1 MPRLPRMRL
10 PKIRIPNLL
19 PLVLAA
25 ATLTVLSFFLYQ
37 YRQRSISLSVSWLT
51 TQSELS
57 QSRSHNENL
66 QSRITELESENQR
79 QKNIELSST
88 IDEIKKTYVKS
99 VAVYEDLIDLKNPP
113 PLKRNL
119 LNFLKI
125 SLPKSKSSQRLP
137 PRHPILLQLP
147 QTTTLPVLVT
157 AVKPSAQTPAVLSF
171 P

>member
-66 QSRITELESENQR
+66 QSRITELESEF
-79 QKNIELSST
+79 KG
-88 IDEIKKTYVKS
+88 VK
-99 VAVYEDLIDLKNPP
+99 I
-113 PLKRNL
+113 
-119 LNFLKI
+119 I
-125 SLPKSKSSQRLP
+125 RLP
-137 PRHPILLQLP
+137 VIFEITLENALLPSLFIKGIFSIFP
-147 QTTTLPVLVT
+147 LNLEPKTISAFFTFLIKSFSSARKQTMIGI
-157 AVKPSAQTPAVLSF
+157 AVDANSIF
-171 P
+171 